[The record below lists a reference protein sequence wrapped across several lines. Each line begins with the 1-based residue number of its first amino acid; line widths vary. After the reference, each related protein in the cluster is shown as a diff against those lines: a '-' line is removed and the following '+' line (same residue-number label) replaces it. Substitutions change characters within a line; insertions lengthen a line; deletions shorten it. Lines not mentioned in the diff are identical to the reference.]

1 MNVSMSSLSSLMRAQ
16 AAPRGEAAE
25 TPGMPDHDGDGDDGA
40 ASASTLRAS
49 ATAPGVGKTVDVFA

>member
-25 TPGMPDHDGDGDDGA
+25 VSGAPDHDGDGDDGA
-40 ASASTLRAS
+40 ASPLRGS
-49 ATAPGVGKTVDVFA
+49 ATAPSVGKTVDVFA